1 MKGNFSTPYFYPPLE
16 PLFTLFFTP
25 NFTHFY
31 PKMNWFNYHSGS
43 RGEQISKNSGWAESE
58 VDNWHVKFDILSF
71 LTFTD

>member
-1 MKGNFSTPYFYPPLE
+1 MKGNFSPPPPIFTTLYP
-16 PLFTLFFTP
+16 FTP
-25 NFTHFY
+25 HFIHFY

-43 RGEQISKNSGWAESE
+43 RGEQVSKNSGWTESE